1 MTRTFQPL
9 SIFVAAGLLTGALLA
24 APAAHAAELS
34 ATNDGYVL
42 RYSPAE
48 LASSADAENVYRKLK
63 FAARQVCDS
72 TATLRS
78 LTERIKSERCYEK
91 VLASV
96 VQQIDQPML
105 SSLHAAK
112 TSKVG

>member
-1 MTRTFQPL
+1 MTRSFQPTTAF
-9 SIFVAAGLLTGALLA
+9 IAAAVLTGSLLTAPVASGA
-24 APAAHAAELS
+24 EVS
-34 ATNDGYVL
+34 ATNDGYLL

-78 LTERIKSERCYEK
+78 LSERIQSERCYEK

>member
-1 MTRTFQPL
+1 
-9 SIFVAAGLLTGALLA
+9 
-24 APAAHAAELS
+24 
-34 ATNDGYVL
+34 
-42 RYSPAE
+42 
-48 LASSADAENVYRKLK
+48 
-63 FAARQVCDS
+63 VCDS

-78 LTERIKSERCYEK
+78 LTERIQSESCYEK